1 MPNPNLTAAMRA
13 SLENSMSDNQDS
25 DSPLRLADENSI
37 DILLDRIN
45 TAMAEGLPEKITDE
59 ELQKVINL
67 YRAQAFKWEQD
78 EQIKATKTRGTGRRS
93 HKEVVEGL
101 EL

>member
-1 MPNPNLTAAMRA
+1 MPNENLSAALRA
-13 SLENSMSDNQDS
+13 SLEMTQSDQDHP

-45 TAMAEGLPEKITDE
+45 SAMAEGLPEKITDE
-59 ELQKVINL
+59 DLRRAIDA
-67 YRAQAFKWEQD
+67 YRAQAYKWEQQ
-78 EQIKATKTRGTGRRS
+78 EQQKAEKSRGSGRRS